1 MDDARVAGAGDLAE
15 LLLRNAA
22 AQTSRSEHRRAR
34 RLGRLLAD
42 PAGRELL
49 FSLTDEVMRTPDA
62 TRALHRLDALLRDGV
77 PRSLGFVDRRGLRL
91 AATVGARLPKL
102 TARVVEQRVR
112 AETRGVMMCRLL

>member
-1 MDDARVAGAGDLAE
+1 MDDARVAAAGDLAE

-77 PRSLGFVDRRGLRL
+77 PRSLGFIGRIYDEGSPLRVAL
-91 AATVGARLPKL
+91 AYEQATEWHKQNPKL
-102 TARVVEQRVR
+102 
-112 AETRGVMMCRLL
+112 GV